1 MAMNPMQ
8 RRARTSFIMGF
19 LVALII
25 GALVVVALLIRIK
38 GINEA
43 KEALE
48 ALQKQVYVATA
59 DIESGAEVSLED
71 FSMGTVQTKMD
82 ASLMISADDFEFT
95 NEDGEIDP
103 KYDEDGNQLAKTM
116 IMKIDVP
123 AGTIITKDMLEEVD
137 DQLQDSQRIQEF
149 NMINLPSQL
158 KNGQYIDIRY
168 KLPTGVDYIVLSRK
182 RVEQCT
188 TDTIWMEMDELD
200 IRMMN
205 SAIVD
210 SYLVTG
216 SMLYVTIYKE
226 PGMQNALT
234 QTYPVNRE
242 VLNGVE
248 ITPNILQEAKNS
260 LMTRWNSQDHPNQR
274 TNKFDIYTADDDDE
288 QKATVVESKNQE
300 SVTTQQT
307 MRDEYVSALEGTGQ
321 VGTGYETSN

>member
-158 KNGQYIDIRY
+158 KNGQY
-168 KLPTGVDYIVLSRK
+168 VDVRMSFPIIKEKSFRNKCYIN
-182 RVEQCT
+182 
-188 TDTIWMEMDELD
+188 M
-200 IRMMN
+200 
-205 SAIVD
+205 A
-210 SYLVTG
+210 
-216 SMLYVTIYKE
+216 
-226 PGMQNALT
+226 
-234 QTYPVNRE
+234 
-242 VLNGVE
+242 
-248 ITPNILQEAKNS
+248 
-260 LMTRWNSQDHPNQR
+260 
-274 TNKFDIYTADDDDE
+274 
-288 QKATVVESKNQE
+288 
-300 SVTTQQT
+300 
-307 MRDEYVSALEGTGQ
+307 
-321 VGTGYETSN
+321 

>member
-158 KNGQYIDIRY
+158 KNGQY
-168 KLPTGVDYIVLSRK
+168 VDVRMSFPNGQDFVVLSK
-182 RVEQCT
+182 KKVIGT
-188 TDTIWMEMDELD
+188 NATSIWLKLNELE
-200 IRMMN
+200 ISLMN
-205 SAIVD
+205 NAIVE
-210 SYLVTG
+210 SYTG
-216 SMLYVTIYKE
+216 TGIRLYALPYIEAGRQKE
-226 PGMQNALT
+226 AIP
-234 QTYPVNRE
+234 TYVASTDVMN
-242 VLNGVE
+242 LMGNN
-248 ITPNILQEAKNS
+248 PNILEEAQAYYANS
-260 LMTRWNSQDHPNQR
+260 ISGTIGYRASTIEPMLDPTREQR
-274 TNKFDIYTADDDDE
+274 NELVSAGNANE
-288 QKATVVESKNQE
+288 
-300 SVTTQQT
+300 QQT
-307 MRDEYVSALEGTGQ
+307 VRALRQTFVDSLEGTEDI
-321 VGTGYETSN
+321 GYGEQ

>member
-25 GALVVVALLIRIK
+25 GALAVVGLLMKIK

-48 ALQKQVYVATA
+48 ALQKQVYVAA
-59 DIESGAEVSLED
+59 EDIKSGDEVSLEEN
-71 FSMGTVQTKMD
+71 FRQGTVQTEMD
-82 ASLMISADDFEFT
+82 QTLMISADDFEFT

-158 KNGQYIDIRY
+158 KNGQY
-168 KLPTGVDYIVLSRK
+168 V
-182 RVEQCT
+182 
-188 TDTIWMEMDELD
+188 D
-200 IRMMN
+200 IRMSFPNGQDFVVLAKKKVFGTNATSIWLKLNELEISLMN
-205 SAIVD
+205 NAIVE
-210 SYLVTG
+210 SYTG
-216 SMLYVTIYKE
+216 TGVRLY
-226 PGMQNALT
+226 ALPYIEAGR
-234 QTYPVNRE
+234 QKQAIPTYVASQDVMN
-242 VLNGVE
+242 LMGNN
-248 ITPNILQEAKNS
+248 PNILEEAQTYYANS
-260 LMTRWNSQDHPNQR
+260 ISGTLGYRANTIEPMLDATRDQR
-274 TNKFDIYTADDDDE
+274 NELVSAGNANE
-288 QKATVVESKNQE
+288 
-300 SVTTQQT
+300 QQT
-307 MRDEYVSALEGTGQ
+307 VRALRQSFVDSLEGTEDI
-321 VGTGYETSN
+321 GYGE